1 MRINKFLIILKVFY
15 YKEKNQN
22 KVAKKQ
28 YKAKLLNN
36 KFIQQKI

>member
-1 MRINKFLIILKVFY
+1 MKINKFLIILKVLW

-28 YKAKLLNN
+28 YKVKISNN
-36 KFIQQKI
+36 KFIQPKI